1 MNQDFIDKLGKSVTN
16 LKEKKNRIYF
26 LVQDTKGNAKAS
38 VRYIYEMAYH
48 LFKNEFNVKIIHE
61 QNDYKGVG
69 TWLSTKYDEM
79 PHQSIESQNLEISP
93 EDFIVIPELY
103 GHVMEQ
109 ISKLPCGKIVLSQ
122 SYDYVLETLPP
133 GATWSQYG
141 FTKCITTTQEQKEY
155 LNSIMKN
162 ISFDIVEPVISEN
175 FVRKEFP
182 AKPIVSVHTRE
193 QRDTMK
199 IIKSF
204 YLKYP
209 QFRWITFRDMRGL
222 SQDEFSSLLKESFV
236 SVWVDD
242 ISGFGTY
249 PIESMKVGT
258 PVIGKIPNIK
268 PEWMNENNGIWTND
282 LVGIVDVLAEFVQN
296 WLEDNIS
303 DKLYDEG
310 YLTSERFSNRNDF
323 ETKVTELFSGYINTR
338 LESFESQLEKVKSE

>member
-1 MNQDFIDKLGKSVTN
+1 MNQDFIDKLEKSVTN

-109 ISKLPCGKIVLSQ
+109 ISKLPCGKIVLTQ

-141 FTKCITTTQEQKEY
+141 FTKCITTSQEQKEAEY
-155 LNSIMKN
+155 QIAYKAWQTELAGWAVANFSKAENIRTNYRAWSNNLNVD
-162 ISFDIVEPVISEN
+162 FDITT
-175 FVRKEFP
+175 KESAFP
-182 AKPIVSVHTRE
+182 AEPIKDFDTIHQHTYNE
-193 QRDTMK
+193 QKEEISNAIRILKMTDEEVVNT
-199 IIKSF
+199 STYNAVAR
-204 YLKYP
+204 YL
-209 QFRWITFRDMRGL
+209 
-222 SQDEFSSLLKESFV
+222 
-236 SVWVDD
+236 
-242 ISGFGTY
+242 
-249 PIESMKVGT
+249 
-258 PVIGKIPNIK
+258 
-268 PEWMNENNGIWTND
+268 
-282 LVGIVDVLAEFVQN
+282 
-296 WLEDNIS
+296 
-303 DKLYDEG
+303 
-310 YLTSERFSNRNDF
+310 
-323 ETKVTELFSGYINTR
+323 
-338 LESFESQLEKVKSE
+338 